1 MQHIKCVVV
10 GDGTVGKTCLLIT
23 YTMKAFPK
31 DYVPTVFD
39 NYNAVVM
46 WDGQPINLGLWDT
59 AGQDDFQMMRPMS
72 YQNADI
78 FLVFF
83 AIDNPVSFQNVKYK
97 WIPEITKGDSREVP
111 RLLVGTKNDCRDDE
125 KRLGELKAKNIKP
138 ITYKQGKKLANETSC
153 VSYIE
158 CSAITNK
165 GFRDVFGQT
174 IMAIINFRNGKRP
187 GSACWSTKCFKDF
200 SLLSKKNKCVRCNH
214 QYCPDCVVLLPKNHE
229 WGNKL
234 ICKKC
239 RDIEDDEPMKRNFTK
254 KNSKGRLNEVS
265 ELNNGGD
272 KEVDPSKRTE
282 AVPVTKE
289 ALLGGI
295 LQSVSQYA
303 PLPEGAEEEEEQ
315 QGSRRGGKGKEKK
328 ESNKNNSGAGSRKR
342 SGSSKMASSGSG
354 TTVAPAPAAA
364 PAIASSSSSSSSSS
378 VAPSSSPSAAEVQPL
393 KGSGLVKRDNGA
405 A

>member
-46 WDGQPINLGLWDT
+46 WDGLPINLGLWDT

-111 RLLVGTKNDCRDDE
+111 RILVGTKNDCRDDE
-125 KRLGELKAKNIKP
+125 TRLTELRAKNIKP
-138 ITYKQGKKLANETSC
+138 VTYKQGKKLAKETNC

-174 IMAIINFRNGKRP
+174 IMAIINFRNNKRP

-200 SLLSKKNKCVRCNH
+200 SLLSKKHKCVRCNH
-214 QYCPDCVVLLPKNHE
+214 QYCPDCVVLLPKSHE

-239 RDIEDDEPMKRNFTK
+239 RDIEDDEPMKRNFGQRK
-254 KNSKGRLNEVS
+254 KVGEVNNES
-265 ELNNGGD
+265 EGQE
-272 KEVDPSKRTE
+272 KAAVDGAKQSE
-282 AVPVTKE
+282 ATPVTKE

-295 LQSVSQYA
+295 LQSVSHYE
-303 PLPEGAEEEEEQ
+303 PVPEGAGEEEEEQ
-315 QGSRRGGKGKEKK
+315 TGSRRKGKKEKLTG
-328 ESNKNNSGAGSRKR
+328 SGSRKR
-342 SGSSKMASSGSG
+342 AGSTLKGSSSSGS
-354 TTVAPAPAAA
+354 T
-364 PAIASSSSSSSSSS
+364 IASSSSSTSTSSQADGQNS
-378 VAPSSSPSAAEVQPL
+378 L
-393 KGSGLVKRDNGA
+393 KGSATGLKRDNGA

>member
-23 YTMKAFPK
+23 YTMKAFPR

-46 WDGQPINLGLWDT
+46 WDGLPINLGLWDT

-111 RLLVGTKNDCRDDE
+111 RILVGTKNDCRDDE
-125 KRLGELKAKNIKP
+125 TRLAELRAKNIKP
-138 ITYKQGKKLANETSC
+138 VTYKQGKKLAKETNC

-174 IMAIINFRNGKRP
+174 IMAIINFRNNKRP
-187 GSACWSTKCFKDF
+187 GSACWSTKCFRDF
-200 SLLSKKNKCVRCNH
+200 SLLSKKHKCVRCNH
-214 QYCPDCVVLLPKNHE
+214 QYCPDCVVLLPKSHE

-239 RDIEDDEPMKRNFTK
+239 RDIEDDEPMKRNFGQRK
-254 KNSKGRLNEVS
+254 KVGEVNNES
-265 ELNNGGD
+265 EGQEKVAADAGKL
-272 KEVDPSKRTE
+272 SE
-282 AVPVTKE
+282 ATPVTKE

-295 LQSVSQYA
+295 LQSVSHYE
-303 PLPEGAEEEEEQ
+303 PVPEGAGEEEEEQ
-315 QGSRRGGKGKEKK
+315 SGSRRKGKKEKL
-328 ESNKNNSGAGSRKR
+328 SGSGSRKR
-342 SGSSKMASSGSG
+342 AGSTLKGSSGSG
-354 TTVAPAPAAA
+354 SPM
-364 PAIASSSSSSSSSS
+364 ASSSSSTSTSSQ
-378 VAPSSSPSAAEVQPL
+378 ADVQTSL
-393 KGSGLVKRDNGA
+393 KGSVTGLKRDNGA

>member
-46 WDGQPINLGLWDT
+46 WDGLPINLGLWDT

-111 RLLVGTKNDCRDDE
+111 RILVGTKNDCRDDE
-125 KRLGELKAKNIKP
+125 TRLAELKAKNIKP
-138 ITYKQGKKLANETSC
+138 VTYKQGKKLAKETNC

-174 IMAIINFRNGKRP
+174 IMAIINFRSNKRP

-200 SLLSKKNKCVRCNH
+200 SLLSKKHKCVRCNH
-214 QYCPDCVVLLPKNHE
+214 QYCPDCVVLLPKSHE

-239 RDIEDDEPMKRNFTK
+239 RDIEDDEPMKRNFGRK
-254 KNSKGRLNEVS
+254 KAGAEVNNEGEEKDNGGGGKVS
-265 ELNNGGD
+265 EA
-272 KEVDPSKRTE
+272 T
-282 AVPVTKE
+282 PVTKE

-295 LQSVSQYA
+295 MQSVSHYE
-303 PLPEGAEEEEEQ
+303 PLPEGAGEEEEEEQ
-315 QGSRRGGKGKEKK
+315 MSGSRRGKGKKEKLTG
-328 ESNKNNSGAGSRKR
+328 SGSKKR
-342 SGSSKMASSGSG
+342 SGSILRGGSSGTSI
-354 TTVAPAPAAA
+354 TSSSST
-364 PAIASSSSSSSSSS
+364 SSSSS
-378 VAPSSSPSAAEVQPL
+378 PAAEPP
-393 KGSGLVKRDNGA
+393 KGSTIKRDNGA
-405 A
+405 V